1 MFFDKNKIAIDCQY
15 DEKNMV
21 TALICGKKKE
31 IRKGMKLKD
40 RSQYPLWLVVPE
52 YNLKL
57 HMDLGPNADM
67 FKLYVGKMDFYLLPY
82 LYDNEEKDDE
92 KR

>member
-1 MFFDKNKIAIDCQY
+1 M
-15 DEKNMV
+15 
-21 TALICGKKKE
+21 
-31 IRKGMKLKD
+31 
-40 RSQYPLWLVVPE
+40 VPE

-57 HMDLGPNADM
+57 HMDLGPNADI

-92 KR
+92 KKEFICVVDLNRSRIRF